1 MVMKIISND
10 YRNIIVIYLYLHN
23 IIREVT
29 CLSDIFLRLCDLQV
43 TTLFLQY
50 FQILYVY
57 EVKPIV
63 IIITKDIMRNIG
75 NSYDGF

>member
-10 YRNIIVIYLYLHN
+10 YRNIIEIYLYLHN

-29 CLSDIFLRLCDLQV
+29 CLNDIFLSLCYLQV

-63 IIITKDIMRNIG
+63 IIITKDIKRNIG